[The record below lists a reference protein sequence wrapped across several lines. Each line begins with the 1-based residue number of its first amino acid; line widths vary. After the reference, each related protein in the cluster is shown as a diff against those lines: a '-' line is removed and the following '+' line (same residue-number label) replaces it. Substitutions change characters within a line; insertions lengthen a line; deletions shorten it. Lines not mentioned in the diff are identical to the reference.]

1 MPEVRLHNEFLRY
14 LVNRAHASNGTDQLP
29 SLSTMSQ
36 ELGVSVSSLREQLE
50 VAKALGLVEAKPR
63 TGVRRLSYTFL
74 PAVLQSAS
82 YAVAMQ
88 PDSFWHFSD
97 LRIHIEAAYWN
108 EAVNKLCQEDHLALK
123 NLVDQAWNKLRGHP
137 IEIPHS
143 EHRELHLKIY
153 SRLDNPFVQGL
164 LEAYWELYESV
175 GMNLY
180 TDYNYLEQVWK
191 YHQRMVEEICDNNI
205 EAGYKA
211 LVEHK
216 DLIFHRKRPGNPPV
230 DKMTFKDKPAK
241 LE

>member
-1 MPEVRLHNEFLRY
+1 M
-14 LVNRAHASNGTDQLP
+14 
-29 SLSTMSQ
+29 
-36 ELGVSVSSLREQLE
+36 
-50 VAKALGLVEAKPR
+50 
-63 TGVRRLSYTFL
+63 
-74 PAVLQSAS
+74 
-82 YAVAMQ
+82 
-88 PDSFWHFSD
+88 
-97 LRIHIEAAYWN
+97 
-108 EAVNKLCQEDHLALK
+108 
-123 NLVDQAWNKLRGHP
+123 
-137 IEIPHS
+137 
-143 EHRELHLKIY
+143 
-153 SRLDNPFVQGL
+153 
-164 LEAYWELYESV
+164 YESV